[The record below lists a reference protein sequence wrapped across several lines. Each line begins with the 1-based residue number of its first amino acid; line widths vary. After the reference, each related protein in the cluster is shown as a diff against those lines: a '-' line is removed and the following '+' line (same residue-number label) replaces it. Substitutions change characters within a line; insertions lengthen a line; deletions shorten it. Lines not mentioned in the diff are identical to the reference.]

1 LIVWLWGQ
9 VTGSKQLTVSGRAI
23 ATLLAA
29 LLPAAPT
36 VSPAAND
43 CPSALS
49 GKGSFI
55 LERRASSQQEVSY
68 DETPIIHT
76 SLQYGGR
83 TLLETTMYQGL
94 FELSRVDRGTRIEQT
109 PKDDLGKFF
118 PLKAK
123 PTITADFDVTMNGST
138 KSKTVKL
145 QYVGDQDY
153 SLGECTYHV
162 IKLHRTDT
170 LPAVSDNIDYYA
182 PDLRF
187 VVAKEYRDDNGRTTV
202 VGYTKISSG
211 KPATALH

>member
-1 LIVWLWGQ
+1 VIVFRQ
-9 VTGSKQLTVSGRAI
+9 VTANGRAI
-23 ATLLAA
+23 AALLAA
-29 LLPAAPT
+29 VLPAVPT
-36 VSPAAND
+36 GSQAANN
-43 CPSALS
+43 CPSASS

-55 LERRASSQQEVSY
+55 LERRANSQQQVSY

-76 SLQYGGR
+76 SLQYDGR

-94 FELSRVDRGTRIEQT
+94 FELNRVDRGTRIEQT

-123 PTITADFDVTMNGST
+123 PTISADFDVTMNGGT

-153 SLGECTYHV
+153 SLSECTYHV
-162 IKLHRTDT
+162 IKLHRIDT
-170 LPAVSDNIDYYA
+170 LPIVSDNIDYYA

-187 VVAKEYRDDNGRTTV
+187 VVANEYRDDNGRTTV

-211 KPATALH
+211 KPASTGQ